1 MIMHKLAAFLL
12 RTKAIDD
19 LPLIE
24 ILLLFLISYF
34 IFAR

>member
-1 MIMHKLAAFLL
+1 MTMHKLAAFLL

-24 ILLLFLISYF
+24 MLLLFLISYF